1 MNNNYLGNFFYK
13 NKTCQLILSS
23 QKMLNYPYSFQ
34 LLSEKSQ
41 LAESNKQLKS
51 QIEQLEKELNNNKIN
66 FTTLQ
71 KQAQDA
77 QMAKGSNEQQL
88 LR

>member
-1 MNNNYLGNFFYK
+1 
-13 NKTCQLILSS
+13 
-23 QKMLNYPYSFQ
+23 MLNYPHSFQ
-34 LLSEKSQ
+34 LSSEKSQ
-41 LAESNKQLKS
+41 LEDSNKQLKS
-51 QIEQLEKELNNNKIN
+51 KIEQLESELNDNKIN

>member
-1 MNNNYLGNFFYK
+1 
-13 NKTCQLILSS
+13 
-23 QKMLNYPYSFQ
+23 MLNYPHSFQ
-34 LLSEKSQ
+34 LSSEKSQ

-51 QIEQLEKELNNNKIN
+51 QIEQLEKELNDNKIN
-66 FTTLQ
+66 FTKLQ

-77 QMAKGSNEQQL
+77 QKAKGSNEEQL